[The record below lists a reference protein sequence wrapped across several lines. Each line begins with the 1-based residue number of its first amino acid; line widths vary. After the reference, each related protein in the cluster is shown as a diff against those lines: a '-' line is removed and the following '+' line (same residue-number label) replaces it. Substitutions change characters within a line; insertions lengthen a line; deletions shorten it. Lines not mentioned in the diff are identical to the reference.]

1 MELSHNL
8 FTVHWLRGLYFT
20 DGPASNAGS
29 VGLMGC
35 DSILP
40 PDSICLSLLETFALD
55 RFGCCS
61 IDYSP
66 CRTNCLFWSGIGQQK
81 ILICLS
87 FCLFCDDHRQISGA
101 MIRISNCEDRESST
115 ERTITITGSAESVA
129 LAQYLI
135 NTRLDVWPNR
145 NSISCVFFFSSFFY
159 LFLFES
165 VCLFVCLSVS
175 VLSCSH

>member
-1 MELSHNL
+1 M
-8 FTVHWLRGLYFT
+8 
-20 DGPASNAGS
+20 
-29 VGLMGC
+29 
-35 DSILP
+35 
-40 PDSICLSLLETFALD
+40 D

-135 NTRLDVWPNR
+135 NTRLDV
-145 NSISCVFFFSSFFY
+145 
-159 LFLFES
+159 
-165 VCLFVCLSVS
+165 
-175 VLSCSH
+175 